1 MHGRARILLRL
12 CADAEAPPAPAEAAP
27 AAPAPVVAPK
37 QPPVAWHFFVSL
49 CTLLFNTKGQ
59 HSPSPVISPSPIQAG
74 SNVVQPRPKPPPPA
88 TVGPRPGSDARPPGV
103 VLRQDYRQDL
113 LMC

>member
-12 CADAEAPPAPAEAAP
+12 CAEAPAEPAEAAP
-27 AAPAPVVAPK
+27 AAPAPVAAPK
-37 QPPVAWHFFVSL
+37 QPPVAWHFVSL

-74 SNVVQPRPKPPPPA
+74 SNVVQPRPKPPPHA
-88 TVGPRPGSDARPPGV
+88 TVGPRPGADVSPPGV

-113 LMC
+113 LVC